1 MCPSHWDWA
10 SPAFSISAASVWALA
25 ICLFLG
31 SLELAC
37 HLCLLPT
44 PTPACTEQTAA
55 DGLHLWKHPFQHVTS
70 FPAQPAQNLSM
81 TPRFLLNG
89 IQIPS
94 PSGQS
99 QAIPQAHPALSPL
112 PSLISYLFLCCRE
125 GLLTVP
131 IQCCLIPRPYCT
143 SISDNPIHPS
153 EVPWPAGCLP

>member
-1 MCPSHWDWA
+1 MLPLLISFTMLPLLISFTTA
-10 SPAFSISAASVWALA
+10 ILIPATMIS
-25 ICLFLG
+25 FLG
-31 SLELAC
+31 S
-37 HLCLLPT
+37 HSLPPHT
-44 PTPACTEQTAA
+44 ST
-55 DGLHLWKHPFQHVTS
+55 FQCFLSKVAFKMKVRS
-70 FPAQPAQNLSM
+70 CYNSAQNLSM